1 METADKVRHTPEPWT
16 VDGRDIVNRTGWK
29 VGSTSYS
36 SNSRRIVACVNACEG
51 VPLDALEAG
60 VIREILLLCDQTAEG
75 KLRELVERAF
85 GRH

>member
-1 METADKVRHTPEPWT
+1 
-16 VDGRDIVNRTGWK
+16 
-29 VGSTSYS
+29 
-36 SNSRRIVACVNACEG
+36 
-51 VPLDALEAG
+51 LEAG